1 MSDIKNIK
9 NKELENS
16 IDLQDSKKHLEHDY
30 SHNNE
35 HNNNHKHEHKHA
47 DCCCEHPHHIHSE
60 SSDEHDHKH
69 IHHNEYDHKHE
80 NEYCG
85 SSPEK
90 KHNHEHE
97 HEHENCGCGHKH
109 GHHHEHGHHHDH
121 KHKHSEHDHCCDAC
135 AERSKSTLTPTREKI
150 IDTDRI
156 VDLIKIFSAAFLLGC
171 GYIYNINEF
180 FFAAY
185 VLAGYEVIW
194 EAIKSIFR
202 GDALDENF
210 LMLVSTLGA
219 IYVGQYPEA
228 TGVMLFYSIGEF
240 FEELAV
246 DKSRRSISDAMDIKS
261 NSATKKVGNEYITLK
276 PEELEIGDLIVVKAG
291 EKIPVDGTVVSGS
304 SSLDTSALT
313 GESIPRKVNAGEE
326 VTSGFING
334 NGLLEIRVTATFEDS
349 AVGKILEMVEA
360 SSSRKTHM
368 EKFITKFAKYY
379 TPIVVG
385 LAILLAIVPTIILG
399 FDTFN
404 QWLYRAMTF
413 LVISCPCALVISVPM
428 SLFAGIGAASSK
440 GMIVKGSSYLEAF
453 ARLETIAFDKT
464 GTLTK
469 GIFAVDNI
477 NTADGIEQNTILQA
491 AYACEHLSEHP
502 IALAISRHA
511 ELKLPDTTK
520 QSILKAT
527 SSQEEIPGR
536 GVKVTDGK
544 LAYFAGNKNFMNDIG
559 INDDILSGI
568 EITNSVASI
577 VYVAQSSVPNA
588 SDNPTPDFLG
598 AIEISDQIR
607 EESESTI
614 SKLKT
619 LGIPNILMLTGD
631 LESSAI
637 YVAKKIGLTKYIA
650 QLLPQDKVTV
660 ISDLIDKRNEQGSKN
675 AIAFVGDGINDAP
688 VLAISDVG
696 VAMGAFGSDAA
707 IEAADVV
714 MMTDS
719 IAKLPLLVSIAKKT
733 VRICKENI
741 VFAIGI
747 KLIFL
752 ALGALGLANLWMAV
766 FADVGVTV
774 LAILNAMRSLKIS
787 E

>member
-1 MSDIKNIK
+1 MRDIKNDKLNNLNLIQ
-9 NKELENS
+9 NS
-16 IDLQDSKKHLEHDY
+16 
-30 SHNNE
+30 E
-35 HNNNHKHEHKHA
+35 HNHEHEHEHK
-47 DCCCEHPHHIHSE
+47 DCCCTNENHHHGH
-60 SSDEHDHKH
+60 DDTHDHEHDHEH
-69 IHHNEYDHKHE
+69 GHE
-80 NEYCG
+80 H
-85 SSPEK
+85 S
-90 KHNHEHE
+90 HE
-97 HEHENCGCGHKH
+97 HEHENCGCGHEHDHHHH
-109 GHHHEHGHHHDH
+109 GHDHDG
-121 KHKHSEHDHCCDAC
+121 HDHCCDAC
-135 AERSKSTLTPTREKI
+135 AERSKSTLTPTREQLL
-150 IDTDRI
+150 DTDRVI
-156 VDLIKIFSAAFLLGC
+156 DLIKIFSSAFLLGC
-171 GYIYNINEF
+171 GYIYDINAF

-194 EAIKSIFR
+194 EAIKSIFK
-202 GDALDENF
+202 GEALDENF

-228 TGVMLFYSIGEF
+228 AGVMLFYSIGEF
-240 FEELAV
+240 FEDFAV
-246 DKSRRSISDAMDIKS
+246 DKSRRSISEAMDIKS
-261 NSATKKVGNEYITLK
+261 DHATKKVGNEYITVK
-276 PEELEIGDLIVVKAG
+276 PEELKVGDLIVVKAG
-291 EKIPVDGTVVSGS
+291 EKIPVDGTVISGT

-313 GESIPRKVNAGEE
+313 GESMPRTVNADEE

-334 NGLLEIRVTATFEDS
+334 NGLLEIRVTAAFEDS
-349 AVGKILEMVEA
+349 AVGKILEMVES

-368 EKFITKFAKYY
+368 EKFITKFARYY

-404 QWLYRAMTF
+404 EWLYRAMTF

-453 ARLETIAFDKT
+453 ARLDTIAFDKT
-464 GTLTK
+464 GTLTR
-469 GIFAVDNI
+469 GVFAVDSI
-477 NTADGIEQNTILQA
+477 NKFDESSEEEILKA

-502 IALAISRHA
+502 IAIAITKYA
-511 ELKLPDTTK
+511 DLKLNDSLRQTIIN
-520 QSILKAT
+520 SV

-536 GVKVTDGK
+536 GIKVTNGENT
-544 LAYFAGNKNFMNDIG
+544 YFAGNKDLMQDVG
-559 INDDILSGI
+559 VSDDILSKSQ
-568 EITNSVASI
+568 ITNSAASI
-577 VYVAQSSVPNA
+577 VYIAKAKLSSESTEQEPQ
-588 SDNPTPDFLG
+588 FLG
-598 AIEISDQIR
+598 TIEISDQIR
-607 EESESTI
+607 DESPETI
-614 SKLKT
+614 AKLRE
-619 LGIPNILMLTGD
+619 LGIPNLLMLTGD
-631 LESSAI
+631 LESVASA
-637 YVAKKIGLTKYIA
+637 VSDKIGLTNYFA
-650 QLLPQDKVTV
+650 HLLPQDKVKV
-660 ISDLIDKRNEQGSKN
+660 ISDFINKRNDQGSKN

-741 VFAIGI
+741 IFAIGI

-774 LAILNAMRSLKIS
+774 LAILNAMRSLRIK

>member
-1 MSDIKNIK
+1 MSDIKN
-9 NKELENS
+9 NKLIN
-16 IDLQDSKKHLEHDY
+16 L
-30 SHNNE
+30 
-35 HNNNHKHEHKHA
+35 
-47 DCCCEHPHHIHSE
+47 
-60 SSDEHDHKH
+60 
-69 IHHNEYDHKHE
+69 
-80 NEYCG
+80 
-85 SSPEK
+85 SSPQNSE
-90 KHNHEHE
+90 HNHEHE
-97 HEHENCGCGHKH
+97 HGNCGCNHEHLHDHEHNHEHEHVDCGCGHDH
-109 GHHHEHGHHHDH
+109 GNHHEHEHNHGHDH
-121 KHKHSEHDHCCDAC
+121 NHSEYDHCCDSC
-135 AERSKSTLTPTREKI
+135 AERSKSSLTPMREQI
-150 IDTDRI
+150 LDTDR
-156 VDLIKIFSAAFLLGC
+156 VTDLIKIFSAAFLLGC
-171 GYIYNINEF
+171 GYIYNIEAF

-194 EAIKSIFR
+194 EALKSIFR

-240 FEELAV
+240 FEDFAV
-246 DKSRRSISDAMDIKS
+246 DKSRRSISEAMDIKPDF
-261 NSATKKVGNEYITLK
+261 ATKKIGNDYITVK
-276 PEELEIGDLIVVKAG
+276 PEELAVGDLIVVKAG
-291 EKIPVDGTVVSGS
+291 EKIPVDGTVISGK

-313 GESIPRKVNAGEE
+313 GESMPREVSSGEE

-334 NGLLEIRVTATFEDS
+334 NGLLEIRVTAAFEDS
-349 AVGKILEMVEA
+349 AVGKILEMVES

-368 EKFITKFAKYY
+368 ERFITKFAKYY

-453 ARLETIAFDKT
+453 ARLDTIAFDKT

-469 GIFAVDNI
+469 GVFAVDNI
-477 NTADGIEQNTILQA
+477 NTAEGVEKETILKA

-502 IALAISRHA
+502 IAIAISRYA
-511 ELKLPDTTK
+511 ELNLTDATK
-520 QSILKAT
+520 QSILNAT
-527 SSQEEIPGR
+527 ASQEEIPGR
-536 GVKVTDGK
+536 GVKVSDGK
-544 LAYFAGNKNFMNDIG
+544 ITYFAGNKKLMNDIG
-559 INDDILSGI
+559 IADDVLSGVK
-568 EITNSVASI
+568 ITNSVASI
-577 VYVAQSSVPNA
+577 VYVAQTA
-588 SDNPTPDFLG
+588 ELMEADDLTLEFLG
-598 AIEISDQIR
+598 TIEISDQIR

-614 SKLKT
+614 SKLRA
-619 LGIPNILMLTGD
+619 LGIPNLLMLTGD
-631 LESSAI
+631 LESPAS
-637 YVAKKIGLTKYIA
+637 YVSKQIGLTNYVS
-650 QLLPQDKVTV
+650 QLLPQDKVSV
-660 ISDLIDKRNEQGSKN
+660 IADLINKRNEQGSKH

-741 VFAIGI
+741 IFAIGI

-774 LAILNAMRSLKIS
+774 LAILNAMRSLRIK

>member
-1 MSDIKNIK
+1 MSNINNKPNNSNYQQNCEQGHDI
-9 NKELENS
+9 ENMDCS
-16 IDLQDSKKHLEHDY
+16 CNHMHA
-30 SHNNE
+30 NE
-35 HNNNHKHEHKHA
+35 HEV
-47 DCCCEHPHHIHSE
+47 
-60 SSDEHDHKH
+60 
-69 IHHNEYDHKHE
+69 
-80 NEYCG
+80 CG
-85 SSPEK
+85 SSPED

-109 GHHHEHGHHHDH
+109 GHHHEHNHEHVHDHADCCCEHPHHNHSESSDEHDH
-121 KHKHSEHDHCCDAC
+121 KHNHSEYDHCCDAC
-135 AERSKSTLTPTREKI
+135 AERSKSTLTPAHEKI
-150 IDTDRI
+150 LDTDRV

-171 GYIYNINEF
+171 GYIYDVNAF

-194 EAIKSIFR
+194 EALKSIFR

-261 NSATKKVGNEYITLK
+261 DSATKKVGNEYITLK

-313 GESIPRKVNAGEE
+313 GESIPREVNTGEE

-334 NGLLEIRVTATFEDS
+334 NGLLEIRVNAAFEDS

-440 GMIVKGSSYLEAF
+440 GMIVKGSNYLEAF

-477 NTADGIEQNTILQA
+477 NTADGIDQATVLKA

-511 ELKLPDTTK
+511 ELKLPDTAK

-536 GVKVTDGK
+536 GIKVIDGK
-544 LAYFAGNKNFMNDIG
+544 KMYFVGNKNFMNDIG

-577 VYVAQSSVPNA
+577 VYVAQSSAPNA
-588 SDNPTPDFLG
+588 SDNPTPEFLG

-631 LESSAI
+631 LESSAS

-707 IEAADVV
+707 IEAADIV

-719 IAKLPLLVSIAKKT
+719 IEKLPLLVSIANKT

-741 VFAIGI
+741 IFAIGI

-752 ALGALGLANLWMAV
+752 ALGAFGLANLWMAV

-774 LAILNAMRSLKIS
+774 LAILNAMRSLKIN

>member
-1 MSDIKNIK
+1 MSDIKNKK

-16 IDLQDSKKHLEHDY
+16 INLQHD
-30 SHNNE
+30 E
-35 HNNNHKHEHKHA
+35 
-47 DCCCEHPHHIHSE
+47 
-60 SSDEHDHKH
+60 
-69 IHHNEYDHKHE
+69 EYND
-80 NEYCG
+80 
-85 SSPEK
+85 
-90 KHNHEHE
+90 HNHEHE
-97 HEHENCGCGHKH
+97 HEHENCGCGHGHEHGREHGNHQEHEYNH
-109 GHHHEHGHHHDH
+109 GHDHSDCGCGHEHGHHHH
-121 KHKHSEHDHCCDAC
+121 GHVHNHSEYDHCCDSC
-135 AERSKSTLTPTREKI
+135 AERSKSSLTPMREQI
-150 IDTDRI
+150 LDTDRVI
-156 VDLIKIFSAAFLLGC
+156 DLIKIFSAAFLLGC
-171 GYIYNINEF
+171 GYIYNIEAF

-194 EAIKSIFR
+194 EALKSIFR

-240 FEELAV
+240 FEDFAV
-246 DKSRRSISDAMDIKS
+246 DKSRRSISEAMDIKS
-261 NSATKKVGNEYITLK
+261 DSATKKVGNDYITVK
-276 PEELEIGDLIVVKAG
+276 PEELAVGDLIVVKAG
-291 EKIPVDGTVVSGS
+291 EKIPVDGTVISGN

-313 GESIPRKVNAGEE
+313 GESMPREVSSCEE

-334 NGLLEIRVTATFEDS
+334 NGLLEIRVTAAFEDS
-349 AVGKILEMVEA
+349 AVGKILEMVE
-360 SSSRKTHM
+360 SSSLRKTHM
-368 EKFITKFAKYY
+368 ERFITKFAKYY

-453 ARLETIAFDKT
+453 ARLDTIAFDKT

-469 GIFAVDNI
+469 GVFAVDNI
-477 NTADGIEQNTILQA
+477 NTAEGVEKETILKA

-502 IALAISRHA
+502 IAIAISRYA
-511 ELKLPDTTK
+511 ELNLTDATK
-520 QSILKAT
+520 QSILNAT
-527 SSQEEIPGR
+527 ASQEEIPGR
-536 GVKVTDGK
+536 GIKVNDGK
-544 LAYFAGNKNFMNDIG
+544 ITYFVGNKKLMDDIG
-559 INDDILSGI
+559 IADDVLSGVK
-568 EITNSVASI
+568 ITNSVASI
-577 VYVAQSSVPNA
+577 VYVAQTA
-588 SDNPTPDFLG
+588 ELMEADDLTLEFLG
-598 AIEISDQIR
+598 TIEISDQIR

-614 SKLKT
+614 SKLRA
-619 LGIPNILMLTGD
+619 LGIPNLLMLTGD
-631 LESSAI
+631 LESSAS
-637 YVAKKIGLTKYIA
+637 YVSKKIGLTNYVS
-650 QLLPQDKVTV
+650 QLLPQDKVSV
-660 ISDLIDKRNEQGSKN
+660 IADLINKRNEQGSKH

-741 VFAIGI
+741 IFAIGI

-752 ALGALGLANLWMAV
+752 VLGALGLANLWMAV

-774 LAILNAMRSLKIS
+774 LAILNAMRSLRIK

>member
-1 MSDIKNIK
+1 MSDIKN
-9 NKELENS
+9 NKLIN
-16 IDLQDSKKHLEHDY
+16 L
-30 SHNNE
+30 
-35 HNNNHKHEHKHA
+35 
-47 DCCCEHPHHIHSE
+47 
-60 SSDEHDHKH
+60 
-69 IHHNEYDHKHE
+69 
-80 NEYCG
+80 
-85 SSPEK
+85 SSPQNSE
-90 KHNHEHE
+90 HNHEHE
-97 HEHENCGCGHKH
+97 HVDCGCGHDH
-109 GHHHEHGHHHDH
+109 GNHHEHEHNHGHDH
-121 KHKHSEHDHCCDAC
+121 NHSEYDHCCDSC
-135 AERSKSTLTPTREKI
+135 AERSKSSLTPMREQI
-150 IDTDRI
+150 LDTDR
-156 VDLIKIFSAAFLLGC
+156 VTDLIKIFSAAFLLGC
-171 GYIYNINEF
+171 GYIYNIEAF

-194 EAIKSIFR
+194 EALKSIFR
-202 GDALDENF
+202 GDTLDENF
-210 LMLVSTLGA
+210 LMLVSTIGA

-228 TGVMLFYSIGEF
+228 TGVMLFYIIGEF
-240 FEELAV
+240 FEDFAV
-246 DKSRRSISDAMDIKS
+246 DKSRRSISEAMDIKS
-261 NSATKKVGNEYITLK
+261 DFATKKIGNDYITVK
-276 PEELEIGDLIVVKAG
+276 PEELTVGDLIVVKAG
-291 EKIPVDGTVVSGS
+291 EKIPVDGTVISGN

-313 GESIPRKVNAGEE
+313 GESMPREVSSGEE

-334 NGLLEIRVTATFEDS
+334 NGLLEIRVTAAFEDS
-349 AVGKILEMVEA
+349 AVGKILEMVES

-368 EKFITKFAKYY
+368 ERFITKFAKYY

-428 SLFAGIGAASSK
+428 SLFEGIGAASSK

-453 ARLETIAFDKT
+453 ARLDTIAFDKT

-469 GIFAVDNI
+469 GVFAVDNI
-477 NTADGIEQNTILQA
+477 NTAEGVEKETILKA

-502 IALAISRHA
+502 IAIAISRYA
-511 ELKLPDTTK
+511 ELNLTDATK
-520 QSILKAT
+520 QSILNAT
-527 SSQEEIPGR
+527 ASQEEIPGR
-536 GVKVTDGK
+536 GVKVSDSKIT
-544 LAYFAGNKNFMNDIG
+544 YFVGNKKLMDDIG
-559 INDDILSGI
+559 IADDVLSGVK
-568 EITNSVASI
+568 ITNSVASI
-577 VYVAQSSVPNA
+577 VYVAQTA
-588 SDNPTPDFLG
+588 GLMEADDLTLEFLG
-598 AIEISDQIR
+598 TIEISDQIR

-614 SKLKT
+614 SKLRA
-619 LGIPNILMLTGD
+619 LGIPNLLMLTGD
-631 LESSAI
+631 LESSAA
-637 YVAKKIGLTKYIA
+637 YVSKKIGLTNYVA
-650 QLLPQDKVTV
+650 QLLPQDKVSV
-660 ISDLIDKRNEQGSKN
+660 IADLINKRNEQGSKH

-741 VFAIGI
+741 IFAIGI

-774 LAILNAMRSLKIS
+774 LAILNAMRSLRIK

>member
-1 MSDIKNIK
+1 MTDLKKSNLNKSTDLKNT
-9 NKELENS
+9 EHAHS
-16 IDLQDSKKHLEHDY
+16 GCGCEHDD
-30 SHNNE
+30 
-35 HNNNHKHEHKHA
+35 HEHS
-47 DCCCEHPHHIHSE
+47 HI
-60 SSDEHDHKH
+60 
-69 IHHNEYDHKHE
+69 
-80 NEYCG
+80 
-85 SSPEK
+85 
-90 KHNHEHE
+90 HEHE
-97 HEHENCGCGHKH
+97 HSDCGCGHDH
-109 GHHHEHGHHHDH
+109 GHHHHGHDHDG
-121 KHKHSEHDHCCDAC
+121 HDYCCEAC
-135 AERSKSTLTPTREKI
+135 LERSKSTLTPTREQLL
-150 IDTDRI
+150 DTDRVI
-156 VDLIKIFSAAFLLGC
+156 DLIKIFSAAFLLAC
-171 GYIYNINEF
+171 GYIFDNNAF
-180 FFAAY
+180 FFAGY

-202 GDALDENF
+202 GEALDENF

-219 IYVGQYPEA
+219 MYVGQYPEA

-240 FEELAV
+240 FEDFAV
-246 DKSRRSISDAMDIKS
+246 DKSRRSISEAMDIKS
-261 NSATKKVGNEYITLK
+261 DHATKKVGNEYITVK
-276 PEELEIGDLIVVKAG
+276 PEELKVGDLIVVKAG
-291 EKIPVDGTVVSGS
+291 EKIPVDGTVISGT

-313 GESIPRKVNAGEE
+313 GESMPRTVNADEE

-334 NGLLEIRVTATFEDS
+334 NGLLEIRVTAAFEDS
-349 AVGKILEMVEA
+349 AVGKILEMVES

-368 EKFITKFAKYY
+368 EKFITKFARYY

-404 QWLYRAMTF
+404 EWLYRAMTF

-453 ARLETIAFDKT
+453 ARLDTIAFDKT
-464 GTLTK
+464 GTLTR
-469 GIFAVDNI
+469 GVFAVDSI
-477 NTADGIEQNTILQA
+477 NKFEESSEEEILKA

-502 IALAISRHA
+502 IAIAITKYA
-511 ELKLPDTTK
+511 DLKLNDSLRQTIIN
-520 QSILKAT
+520 SV

-536 GVKVTDGK
+536 GIKVTNGENT
-544 LAYFAGNKNFMNDIG
+544 YFAGNKDLMQDVG
-559 INDDILSGI
+559 VSDDILSKSQ
-568 EITNSVASI
+568 ITNSAASI
-577 VYVAQSSVPNA
+577 VYIAKAKLSSESTEQEPQ
-588 SDNPTPDFLG
+588 FLG
-598 AIEISDQIR
+598 TIEISDQIR
-607 EESESTI
+607 DESPETI
-614 SKLKT
+614 AKLRE
-619 LGIPNILMLTGD
+619 LGIPNLLMLTGD
-631 LESSAI
+631 LESVASA
-637 YVAKKIGLTKYIA
+637 VSEKIGLTNYFA
-650 QLLPQDKVTV
+650 HLLPQDKVKV
-660 ISDLIDKRNEQGSKN
+660 ISDFINKRNDQGSKN

-696 VAMGAFGSDAA
+696 IAMGALGSDAA

-741 VFAIGI
+741 IFAIGI

-774 LAILNAMRSLKIS
+774 LAILNAMRSLKIK

>member
-1 MSDIKNIK
+1 MSDIKN
-9 NKELENS
+9 NKLENS
-16 IDLQDSKKHLEHDY
+16 TDLQHVRKHNKHDCC
-30 SHNNE
+30 HHHE
-35 HNNNHKHEHKHA
+35 HNHEHVHDHA
-47 DCCCEHPHHIHSE
+47 DCCCEHPHHNHSE

-80 NEYCG
+80 NEYCNC
-85 SSPEK
+85 SSED
-90 KHNHEHE
+90 EH
-97 HEHENCGCGHKH
+97 HKH
-109 GHHHEHGHHHDH
+109 GHELVDCGCGHEHGHHHHGYDH
-121 KHKHSEHDHCCDAC
+121 NHTEYDHCCDAC
-135 AERSKSTLTPTREKI
+135 AERSKSSLTPMREQI
-150 IDTDRI
+150 LDTDRVI
-156 VDLIKIFSAAFLLGC
+156 DLIKIFSSAFLLAC
-171 GYIYNINEF
+171 GYIYDIEAY

-202 GDALDENF
+202 GDTLDENF

-240 FEELAV
+240 FEDFAV
-246 DKSRRSISDAMDIKS
+246 DKSRRSISEAMDIKS
-261 NSATKKVGNEYITLK
+261 DSATKKIGNDYITVK
-276 PEELEIGDLIVVKAG
+276 PEELVVGDLIVVKAG
-291 EKIPVDGTVVSGS
+291 EKIPVDGTVISGK

-313 GESIPRKVNAGEE
+313 GESMPREVNAGEN

-334 NGLLEIRVTATFEDS
+334 NGLLEIRVTAAFEDS

-368 EKFITKFAKYY
+368 ERFITKFAKYY

-385 LAILLAIVPTIILG
+385 LAILLTIVPTIILG

-453 ARLETIAFDKT
+453 ARLDTIAFDKT

-469 GIFAVDNI
+469 GVFAVDNI
-477 NTADGIEQNTILQA
+477 NTADGVEQNTVLQA

-536 GVKVTDGK
+536 GIKVNDGK
-544 LAYFAGNKNFMNDIG
+544 ITYFVGNKKLMDEIG
-559 INDDILSGI
+559 IADDVLSGVK
-568 EITNSVASI
+568 ITNSVASI
-577 VYVAQSSVPNA
+577 VYVAQSSVSKA
-588 SDNPTPDFLG
+588 SDNLATEFLG

-614 SKLKT
+614 SRLRE
-619 LGIPNILMLTGD
+619 LGVPNLLMLTGD
-631 LESSAI
+631 LETSAA
-637 YVAKKIGLTKYIA
+637 YVSKKIGLTNYIA
-650 QLLPQDKVTV
+650 QLLPQDKVNV

-675 AIAFVGDGINDAP
+675 ATAFVGDGINDAP
-688 VLAISDVG
+688 VLAMSDVG

-707 IEAADVV
+707 IEAADIV

-719 IAKLPLLVSIAKKT
+719 IEKLPLLVSIAKKT

-741 VFAIGI
+741 IFAIGI

-774 LAILNAMRSLKIS
+774 LAILNAMRSLKIK

>member
-1 MSDIKNIK
+1 MSDIKNKK

-16 IDLQDSKKHLEHDY
+16 INLQHD
-30 SHNNE
+30 E
-35 HNNNHKHEHKHA
+35 
-47 DCCCEHPHHIHSE
+47 
-60 SSDEHDHKH
+60 
-69 IHHNEYDHKHE
+69 EYND
-80 NEYCG
+80 
-85 SSPEK
+85 
-90 KHNHEHE
+90 HNHEHE
-97 HEHENCGCGHKH
+97 HEHENCGCGHGHEHGREHGNHQEHEYNH
-109 GHHHEHGHHHDH
+109 GHDHSDCGCGHEHGHHHH
-121 KHKHSEHDHCCDAC
+121 GHVHNHSEYDHCCDSC
-135 AERSKSTLTPTREKI
+135 AERSKSSLTPMREQI
-150 IDTDRI
+150 LDTDR
-156 VDLIKIFSAAFLLGC
+156 VTDLIKIFSAAFLLGC
-171 GYIYNINEF
+171 GYIYNIEAF

-194 EAIKSIFR
+194 EALKSIFR

-240 FEELAV
+240 FEDFAV
-246 DKSRRSISDAMDIKS
+246 DKSRRSISEAMDIKS
-261 NSATKKVGNEYITLK
+261 DFATKKIGNDYITVK
-276 PEELEIGDLIVVKAG
+276 PEELTVGDLIVVKAG
-291 EKIPVDGTVVSGS
+291 EKIPVDGTVISGN

-313 GESIPRKVNAGEE
+313 GESMPREVSSGEE

-334 NGLLEIRVTATFEDS
+334 NGLLEIRVTAAFEDS
-349 AVGKILEMVEA
+349 AVGKILEMVES

-368 EKFITKFAKYY
+368 ERFITKFAKYY

-453 ARLETIAFDKT
+453 ARLDTIAFDKT

-469 GIFAVDNI
+469 GVFAVDNI
-477 NTADGIEQNTILQA
+477 NTAEGVEKETILKA

-502 IALAISRHA
+502 IAIAISRYA
-511 ELKLPDTTK
+511 ELNLTDATK
-520 QSILKAT
+520 QSILNAT
-527 SSQEEIPGR
+527 ASQEEIPGR
-536 GVKVTDGK
+536 GVKVSDGK
-544 LAYFAGNKNFMNDIG
+544 ITYFAGNKKLMNDIG
-559 INDDILSGI
+559 IADDVLSGVK
-568 EITNSVASI
+568 ITNSVASI
-577 VYVAQSSVPNA
+577 VYVAQTA
-588 SDNPTPDFLG
+588 ELMEADDLTLEFLG
-598 AIEISDQIR
+598 TIEISDQIR

-614 SKLKT
+614 SKLRA
-619 LGIPNILMLTGD
+619 LGIPNLLMLTGD
-631 LESSAI
+631 LESSAA
-637 YVAKKIGLTKYIA
+637 YVSKNIGLTNYVA
-650 QLLPQDKVTV
+650 QLLPQDKVSV
-660 ISDLIDKRNEQGSKN
+660 IADLINKRNEQGSKH

-741 VFAIGI
+741 IFAIGI

-774 LAILNAMRSLKIS
+774 LAILNAMRSLRIK

>member
-1 MSDIKNIK
+1 MSDIKN
-9 NKELENS
+9 NKLINLSSPQNS
-16 IDLQDSKKHLEHDY
+16 
-30 SHNNE
+30 E
-35 HNNNHKHEHKHA
+35 HNHEH
-47 DCCCEHPHHIHSE
+47 EHGNCGCNHEHL
-60 SSDEHDHKH
+60 HDH
-69 IHHNEYDHKHE
+69 E
-80 NEYCG
+80 
-85 SSPEK
+85 
-90 KHNHEHE
+90 HNHEHE
-97 HEHENCGCGHKH
+97 HEHENCGCGHAH
-109 GHHHEHGHHHDH
+109 GNHHEHEHNHGHDH
-121 KHKHSEHDHCCDAC
+121 NHSEYDHCCDSC
-135 AERSKSTLTPTREKI
+135 AERSKSSLTPMREQI
-150 IDTDRI
+150 LDTDR
-156 VDLIKIFSAAFLLGC
+156 VTDLIKIFSAAFLLGC
-171 GYIYNINEF
+171 GYIYNIEAF

-194 EAIKSIFR
+194 EALKSIFR
-202 GDALDENF
+202 GDTLDENF

-240 FEELAV
+240 FEDFAV
-246 DKSRRSISDAMDIKS
+246 DKSRRSISEAMDIKS
-261 NSATKKVGNEYITLK
+261 DFATKKIGNDYITVK
-276 PEELEIGDLIVVKAG
+276 PEELAVGDLIVVKAG
-291 EKIPVDGTVVSGS
+291 EKIPVDGTVISGK

-313 GESIPRKVNAGEE
+313 GESMPRDVSSGEE

-334 NGLLEIRVTATFEDS
+334 NGLLEIRVTAAFEDS
-349 AVGKILEMVEA
+349 AVGKILEMVE
-360 SSSRKTHM
+360 SSSLRKTHM
-368 EKFITKFAKYY
+368 ERFITKFAKYY

-453 ARLETIAFDKT
+453 ARLDTVAFDKT

-469 GIFAVDNI
+469 GVFAVDNI
-477 NTADGIEQNTILQA
+477 NTAEGVEQAKILKA

-502 IALAISRHA
+502 IAIAISRYA
-511 ELKLPDTTK
+511 ELNLTDATK
-520 QSILKAT
+520 QSILNAT
-527 SSQEEIPGR
+527 ASQEEIPGR
-536 GVKVTDGK
+536 GVKVSDGK
-544 LAYFAGNKNFMNDIG
+544 ITYFAGNKKLMNDIG
-559 INDDILSGI
+559 IADDVLSGVK
-568 EITNSVASI
+568 ITNSVASI
-577 VYVAQSSVPNA
+577 VYVAQSSEVLEA
-588 SDNPTPDFLG
+588 DNLTLEFLG
-598 AIEISDQIR
+598 TIEISDQIM

-614 SKLKT
+614 SKLRA
-619 LGIPNILMLTGD
+619 LGVPNLLMLTGD
-631 LESSAI
+631 LETSAA
-637 YVAKKIGLTKYIA
+637 YVSKKIGLTNYVA
-650 QLLPQDKVTV
+650 QLLPQDKVAV
-660 ISDLIDKRNEQGSKN
+660 ISDLINKRDEQGSKH

-741 VFAIGI
+741 IFAIGI

-752 ALGALGLANLWMAV
+752 VLGALGLANLWMAV

-774 LAILNAMRSLKIS
+774 LAILNAMRSLRIK

>member
-1 MSDIKNIK
+1 MSDIKN
-9 NKELENS
+9 NKLENS
-16 IDLQDSKKHLEHDY
+16 TDLQHV
-30 SHNNE
+30 
-35 HNNNHKHEHKHA
+35 
-47 DCCCEHPHHIHSE
+47 
-60 SSDEHDHKH
+60 
-69 IHHNEYDHKHE
+69 
-80 NEYCG
+80 
-85 SSPEK
+85 K
-90 KHNHEHE
+90 KHNKHDCCH
-97 HEHENCGCGHKH
+97 HHGH
-109 GHHHEHGHHHDH
+109 GHHHEHN
-121 KHKHSEHDHCCDAC
+121 HSEHEHCCDAC
-135 AERSKSTLTPTREKI
+135 AERSKSTLTPTREKNL
-150 IDTDRI
+150 DTDRV

-171 GYIYNINEF
+171 GYIYNIDAF

-185 VLAGYEVIW
+185 VLVGYEVIW

-210 LMLVSTLGA
+210 LMLVSTIGA

-240 FEELAV
+240 FEDLAV

-261 NSATKKVGNEYITLK
+261 DFATKKVGNEYITVK
-276 PEELEIGDLIVVKAG
+276 PEELEVGDLIVVKAG

-313 GESIPRKVNAGEE
+313 GESMPREVSSGEE

-334 NGLLEIRVTATFEDS
+334 NGLLEIRTTAAFEDS

-440 GMIVKGSSYLEAF
+440 GMVVKGSSYLEAF
-453 ARLETIAFDKT
+453 ARLDTIAFDKT

-469 GIFAVDNI
+469 GVFAVDNVS
-477 NTADGIEQNTILQA
+477 TADRVDQETILKV
-491 AYACEHLSEHP
+491 AYTCEHLSEHP

-511 ELKLPDTTK
+511 EFKLSASTR
-520 QSILKAT
+520 QSILNANT
-527 SSQEEIPGR
+527 SQEEIPGR
-536 GVKVTDGK
+536 GVKVTDREIS
-544 LAYFAGNKNFMNDIG
+544 YFVGNKKLMDDIG
-559 INDDILSGI
+559 ITNDILSGI
-568 EITNSVASI
+568 KIQNSVASI
-577 VYVAQSSVPNA
+577 VYVAQA
-588 SDNPTPDFLG
+588 SESESTDKLTPKFLG

-614 SKLKT
+614 SKLRA
-619 LGIPNILMLTGD
+619 LGIPNLLMLTGD
-631 LESSAI
+631 LESSAS
-637 YVAKKIGLTKYIA
+637 YVTKKIGLTKYIA

-660 ISDLIDKRNEQGSKN
+660 ISDLIKKRNEQNSKN

-696 VAMGAFGSDAA
+696 VAMGALGSDAA

-719 IAKLPLLVSIAKKT
+719 ISKLPLLVSIAKKT

-741 VFAIGI
+741 IFAIGI

-752 ALGALGLANLWMAV
+752 ALGAFGLANLWMAV

-774 LAILNAMRSLKIS
+774 LAILNAMRSLKIK

>member
-1 MSDIKNIK
+1 MSDIKN
-9 NKELENS
+9 NKLIN
-16 IDLQDSKKHLEHDY
+16 L
-30 SHNNE
+30 
-35 HNNNHKHEHKHA
+35 
-47 DCCCEHPHHIHSE
+47 
-60 SSDEHDHKH
+60 
-69 IHHNEYDHKHE
+69 
-80 NEYCG
+80 
-85 SSPEK
+85 SSPQNSE
-90 KHNHEHE
+90 HNHEHE
-97 HEHENCGCGHKH
+97 HGNCGCNHEHLHDHEHNHEHEHVDCGCGHDHGNHYEHEHNH
-109 GHHHEHGHHHDH
+109 GHDH
-121 KHKHSEHDHCCDAC
+121 NHSEYDHCCDSC
-135 AERSKSTLTPTREKI
+135 AERSKSSLTPMREQI
-150 IDTDRI
+150 LDTDR
-156 VDLIKIFSAAFLLGC
+156 VTDLIKIFSAAFLLGC
-171 GYIYNINEF
+171 GYIYNIEAF

-194 EAIKSIFR
+194 EALKSIFR

-240 FEELAV
+240 FEDFAV
-246 DKSRRSISDAMDIKS
+246 DKSRRSISEAMDIKS
-261 NSATKKVGNEYITLK
+261 DFATKKIGNDYITVK
-276 PEELEIGDLIVVKAG
+276 PEELTVGDLIVVKAG
-291 EKIPVDGTVVSGS
+291 EKIPVDGTVISGN

-313 GESIPRKVNAGEE
+313 GESMPREISSGEE

-334 NGLLEIRVTATFEDS
+334 NGLLEIRVTAAFEDS
-349 AVGKILEMVEA
+349 AVGKILEMVES

-368 EKFITKFAKYY
+368 ERFITKFAKYY

-413 LVISCPCALVISVPM
+413 LVISCPCSLVISVPM

-453 ARLETIAFDKT
+453 SRLDTIAFDKT

-469 GIFAVDNI
+469 GVFAVDNI
-477 NTADGIEQNTILQA
+477 NTAEGVEKETILKA

-502 IALAISRHA
+502 IAIAISRYA
-511 ELKLPDTTK
+511 ELNLTDATK
-520 QSILKAT
+520 QSILNAT
-527 SSQEEIPGR
+527 ASQEEIPGR
-536 GVKVTDGK
+536 GVKVSDGK
-544 LAYFAGNKNFMNDIG
+544 ITYFAGNKKLMNDIG
-559 INDDILSGI
+559 IADDVLSGVK
-568 EITNSVASI
+568 ITNSVASI
-577 VYVAQSSVPNA
+577 VYVAQTA
-588 SDNPTPDFLG
+588 GLMEADDLTLEFLG
-598 AIEISDQIR
+598 TIEISDQIR

-614 SKLKT
+614 SKLRA
-619 LGIPNILMLTGD
+619 LCIPNLLMLTGD
-631 LESSAI
+631 LESSAA
-637 YVAKKIGLTKYIA
+637 YVSKNIGLTNYVA
-650 QLLPQDKVTV
+650 QLLPQDKVSV
-660 ISDLIDKRNEQGSKN
+660 IADLINKRNEQGSKH

-741 VFAIGI
+741 IFAIGI

-774 LAILNAMRSLKIS
+774 LAILNAMRSLRIK

>member
-1 MSDIKNIK
+1 MADIKK
-9 NKELENS
+9 NNLKNS
-16 IDLQDSKKHLEHDY
+16 TNLKNTEHAHSGCGCGHDD
-30 SHNNE
+30 
-35 HNNNHKHEHKHA
+35 HEHHH
-47 DCCCEHPHHIHSE
+47 EHSHI
-60 SSDEHDHKH
+60 
-69 IHHNEYDHKHE
+69 
-80 NEYCG
+80 
-85 SSPEK
+85 
-90 KHNHEHE
+90 HEHE
-97 HEHENCGCGHKH
+97 HHHDHGHDDCGCGHDHSHEHEHSDCGCGHDH
-109 GHHHEHGHHHDH
+109 GHHHHGHDHDG
-121 KHKHSEHDHCCDAC
+121 HDYCCEAC
-135 AERSKSTLTPTREKI
+135 LERSKSTLTPTREQLL
-150 IDTDRI
+150 DTDRVI
-156 VDLIKIFSAAFLLGC
+156 DLIKIFSAAFLLAC
-171 GYIYNINEF
+171 GYIFDNNAF
-180 FFAAY
+180 FFAGY

-202 GDALDENF
+202 GEALDENF

-219 IYVGQYPEA
+219 MYVGQYPEA

-240 FEELAV
+240 FEDFAV
-246 DKSRRSISDAMDIKS
+246 DKSRRSISEAMDIKS
-261 NSATKKVGNEYITLK
+261 EFATKKVGNDYITVK
-276 PEELEIGDLIVVKAG
+276 PEELAVGDLIVVKAG
-291 EKIPVDGTVVSGS
+291 EKIPVDGTVISGT

-313 GESIPRKVNAGEE
+313 GESMPRTVNVGED

-334 NGLLEIRVTATFEDS
+334 NGLLEIQVTAAFEDS
-349 AVGKILEMVEA
+349 AVGKILEMVES

-368 EKFITKFAKYY
+368 EKFITKFARYY

-404 QWLYRAMTF
+404 EWLYRAMTF

-453 ARLETIAFDKT
+453 ARLDTIAFDKT
-464 GTLTK
+464 GTLTR
-469 GIFAVDNI
+469 GVFAVDNI
-477 NTADGIEQNTILQA
+477 NKFDESSEEEVLKA

-502 IALAISRHA
+502 IAIAITKYA
-511 ELKLPDTTK
+511 ELKLNDGRR
-520 QSILKAT
+520 QSIINSV

-536 GVKVTDGK
+536 GIKVTNGENT
-544 LAYFAGNKNFMNDIG
+544 YFAGNKDLMLDVG
-559 INDDILSGI
+559 VPDDILSKSQ
-568 EITNSVASI
+568 ITNSAASI
-577 VYVAQSSVPNA
+577 VYIAKAKLPSESTEQEPQ
-588 SDNPTPDFLG
+588 FLG
-598 AIEISDQIR
+598 TIEISDQIR
-607 EESESTI
+607 DESPETI
-614 SKLKT
+614 AKLRD
-619 LGIPNILMLTGD
+619 LGIPNLLMLTGD
-631 LESSAI
+631 IESVASA
-637 YVAKKIGLTKYIA
+637 VSEKIGLTNYLA
-650 QLLPQDKVTV
+650 HLLPQDKVAV
-660 ISDLIDKRNEQGSKN
+660 ISDLINKRDEQGSKH

-741 VFAIGI
+741 IFAIGI

-774 LAILNAMRSLKIS
+774 LAILNAMRSLRIK